1 MGSTFYTNQF
11 GQQVAVG
18 DTDLNIVKTGSLTGI
33 LSPNQSS
40 PAVTVNAG
48 AFAKIDTT
56 ITSGYVVNF
65 LQAAQTDLAI
75 GVFLR
80 TSTQGVFGVLNVVQ
94 VALFGGPVVWL
105 LTNGTV
111 TPGAL
116 VYSDVT
122 GAFVNTTVG
131 SNKAR
136 GISLDYG
143 LTGTLVRVLITNPVG
158 IAS

>member
-18 DTDLNIVKTGSLTGI
+18 DVDLGILQTGSIAGI
-33 LSPNQSS
+33 LSPNQST
-40 PAVTVNAG
+40 PGTTVAAG

-56 ITSGYVVNF
+56 INNGYILNF

-80 TSTQGVFGVLNVVQ
+80 TATEGTFAQLDQVQ
-94 VALFGGPVVWL
+94 VAVFGTIVWL

-111 TPGAL
+111 TPGAT
-116 VYSDVT
+116 VYSDAT
-122 GAFVNTTVG
+122 GAFVNTTIG

-136 GISLDYG
+136 GICLDYG
-143 LTGTLVRVLITNPVG
+143 LTGTVVRVLITNPLA